1 MKDFEKIYTDYCS
14 LVYNIALNYLQN
26 IQDAEEVTQ
35 DVFLKVY
42 YKKESFKNKSSIK
55 TWVYRIAINTSIDY
69 LRKRSRRPILRPP
82 MNEPYVP
89 RNKSEWKHPGILL
102 EEKEAYQ
109 SLFSALNQLPAAQK
123 SSIIL
128 LKIEGLSQKEA
139 AKVLKINEKALESL
153 FQRAK
158 KALLNITEKE
168 KNKNNV

>member
-1 MKDFEKIYTDYCS
+1 MNDFEKIYADYCS

-26 IQDAEEVTQ
+26 TQDAEEVTQ

-42 YKKESFKNKSSIK
+42 NKRESFKNKSSIK

-69 LRKRSRRPILRPP
+69 LRKRSRRPILRVP

-89 RNKSEWKHPGILL
+89 RNKREWKHPGTLL

-109 SLFSALNQLPAAQK
+109 SLFSALNQLPTAQK

-128 LKIEGLSQKEA
+128 LKIEGLSQKKA
-139 AKVLKINEKALESL
+139 AKVLEINEKALESL

-158 KALLNITEKE
+158 KALLTIIEKE